1 MCLARA
7 IMPPPLQPHET
18 IWTLTNAVVPSTC
31 LHVVAELGV
40 ADFITDEPA
49 DESELASR
57 CGVDADAL
65 GRVLRLLCDHGV
77 FERADG
83 GFCHSPA
90 SELLR
95 TDHPMSM
102 RGFPRMM
109 GLPVFQTVIERLSHS
124 VRTGSPSIETVE
136 PEGLWA
142 YLQHRP
148 GEYEIFGQAMT
159 AKAVADIAAVL
170 GAYDF
175 GRFGTIADI
184 GGGRGH
190 LLRAVLDA
198 VPSAEGVLFDLP
210 EVIAA
215 VDFKHER
222 LTPQAGDFFADD
234 LPSADAYI
242 LMEVMHDWPD
252 DECVTIL
259 KRIRRAAHPAAT
271 VLVIENVIA
280 EDRPDPRGRT
290 LDVIMLAVT
299 GGRERTATE
308 LGVLFERAG
317 LKAGGVT
324 QTAGPLR
331 IVEAAAA

>member
-1 MCLARA
+1 MT
-7 IMPPPLQPHET
+7 PQPLQPHET

-31 LHVVAELGV
+31 LHVIAELGV
-40 ADFITDEPA
+40 ADHIGDVPA
-49 DESELASR
+49 SESELASR

-77 FERADG
+77 FAQADG
-83 GFCHSPA
+83 GFRHNAA

-124 VRTGSPSIETVE
+124 VRTGSPSMETVD
-136 PEGLWA
+136 PNGLWA
-142 YLQHRP
+142 YLQDRP
-148 GEYEIFGQAMT
+148 AEYEIFGQAMT

-175 GRFGTIADI
+175 GAFPTIADI

-215 VDFKHER
+215 VDVHHQR

-234 LPSADAYI
+234 LPSADAYV
-242 LMEVMHDWPD
+242 LMEVLHDWPD
-252 DECVTIL
+252 DACVTIL
-259 KRIRRAAHPAAT
+259 DGIRRAARPGAT
-271 VLVIENVIA
+271 VLVVENVIA

-290 LDVIMLAVT
+290 LDVVMLAVT

-308 LGVLFERAG
+308 LGVLFKQAG
-317 LKAGGVT
+317 LEPREVVP
-324 QTAGPLR
+324 TAGPLH
-331 IVEAAAA
+331 IVEAATA